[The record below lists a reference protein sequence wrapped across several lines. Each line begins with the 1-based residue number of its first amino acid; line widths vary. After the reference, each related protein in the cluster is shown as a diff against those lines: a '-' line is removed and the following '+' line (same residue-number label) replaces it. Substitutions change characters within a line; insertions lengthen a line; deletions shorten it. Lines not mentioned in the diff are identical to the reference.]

1 MSQTPMMKEAQTQW
15 QQLLGVT
22 RVLTTPESLAKYHL
36 DTTEPQPR
44 EIPCVI
50 LAHNIEEIIQIVK
63 IAGACHVSLYPISTG
78 NNWGYGSA
86 NPVTS
91 GCVILDLSGMNKI
104 SNYDAQLGIVTT
116 EPGVTQGMLAD
127 FLKSQNDEFMAP
139 VTGAGPQASILGN
152 ALERGYGLTPVAD
165 HFLSL
170 MSLEAVL
177 PDGSVYRSALHSK
190 GCETIDQV
198 FKWGIGPYLDGI
210 FAQGNFGIVT
220 KITIQL
226 AHRPEAVGAF
236 ICEMRDEKDLEKAVL
251 LVRETLR
258 EMGGMTGS
266 INVMNSLRLLS
277 MSAPYPFE
285 AIAKDPENF
294 ITILKKM
301 AADLDFAPWTCVGS
315 FYGKKEV
322 INVTKKLLRA
332 KLYSHNKRLMFLSRK
347 QILILEKILRFLP
360 TSISQVPLMRIK
372 KMQMTFDILEGR
384 PSQIALPLCYRK
396 LPQGAPKDASLLLNP
411 AKDGCGIMWYAP
423 LVPMKTDIVRQY
435 VDFVHEVCKK
445 HYIEPLITLTSL
457 SDRCFDSTVP
467 ILFDAKNPK
476 EVAQAKA
483 CLNELFNEGQKLG
496 FYPYRASIDM
506 MDQVVSAD
514 QTFWKLQKK
523 LKDAVDPQGIVAP
536 GRYSLS

>member
-1 MSQTPMMKEAQTQW
+1 
-15 QQLLGVT
+15 
-22 RVLTTPESLAKYHL
+22 
-36 DTTEPQPR
+36 
-44 EIPCVI
+44 
-50 LAHNIEEIIQIVK
+50 
-63 IAGACHVSLYPISTG
+63 LYPISTG

-86 NPVTS
+86 NPVKS
-91 GCVILDLSGMNKI
+91 ECAILDLSGMTKI
-104 SNYDAQLGIVTT
+104 SNYDAQLGVVTI
-116 EPGVTQGMLAD
+116 EPGVTQGLLAD
-127 FLKSQNDEFMAP
+127 FLKNEKDEFMTP

-177 PDGSVYRSALHSK
+177 ADGSVYRSALHSK
-190 GCETIDQV
+190 GCETIDQI

-210 FAQGNFGIVT
+210 FAQGNFGIVS

-226 AHRPEAVGAF
+226 AHRPESVGAF
-236 ICEMRDEKDLEKAVL
+236 ICEMREEKDLEKAIL

-285 AIAKDPENF
+285 AVNKDPENY

-301 AADLDFAPWTCVGS
+301 AADMDFAPWTLVGS

-322 INVTKKLLRA
+322 IDVTKKLLRS

-347 QILILEKILRFLP
+347 QLAILEKILGFLP
-360 TSISQVPLMRIK
+360 KSVSHVPLMRIQK
-372 KMQMTFDILEGR
+372 IKMTFDVLEGR

-396 LPQGAPKDASLLLNP
+396 LPQGAPKDVGNALLNP

-423 LVPMKTDIVRQY
+423 LVPMKTEIVRQY
-435 VDFVHEVCKK
+435 VDFVHDVCRK

-467 ILFDAKNPK
+467 ILFDPKNSK
-476 EVAQAKA
+476 EVSQAKA
-483 CLNELFNEGQKLG
+483 CLQELFSEGQKLG

-514 QTFWKLQKK
+514 QTFWMMQKK
-523 LKDAVDPQGIVAP
+523 LKDAVDPHGIIAP